1 MGLFVG
7 SPKHQD
13 IPKILEIFKTNQHIR
28 NVFVEGDDTG
38 NFFRQLAS
46 NFTVIDA
53 AGGVVQNEKDDI
65 LLIRR
70 RGVWDLPKGK
80 VENGERVEA
89 AAVREVQE
97 ETGLA
102 DVKREVLIATTYH
115 TYTQQGQGILKR
127 TFWYSMRSS
136 GSHVLTPQLTED
148 ISTVEWVCRNN
159 LPEYLK
165 NTYGNIRDVLG
176 TLNIPVVP

>member
-1 MGLFVG
+1 M
-7 SPKHQD
+7 D
-13 IPKILEIFKTNQHIR
+13 
-28 NVFVEGDDTG
+28 
-38 NFFRQLAS
+38 
-46 NFTVIDA
+46 
-53 AGGVVQNEKDDI
+53 
-65 LLIRR
+65 
-70 RGVWDLPKGK
+70 
-80 VENGERVEA
+80 ERVEA

-102 DVKREVLIATTYH
+102 DVKLEALIATTYH
-115 TYTQQGQGILKR
+115 TYTQQGRVILKR

-136 GSHVLTPQLTED
+136 SSHVLTPQLTED